1 MSKKTK
7 KQKTLNILEQ
17 TKHRS
22 QFDYAEIFRSIRTNI
37 EFSNVDHPIKSIA
50 LTSTQTGEAKTTTA
64 INLAFIFATKYE
76 RVLLIDGD
84 LRKMMLHRYLKISN
98 KTGLTNA
105 LIDFGK
111 NKRVNAEF
119 LQRMNNESFKGSL
132 HILTAGM
139 HVPNPS
145 EILSSDTFK
154 EYMEQLKQYYDF
166 IIVDCAPVGAI
177 SDAIPV
183 GNMVDGTVFV
193 VSAKDTKRKD
203 AAGCIELLKRSNVN
217 VIGSILTKADVGQS
231 NHYYYY

>member
-1 MSKKTK
+1 MSKKTT
-7 KQKTLNILEQ
+7 KQKMLNILDQ
-17 TKHRS
+17 SKRQS

-37 EFSNVDHPIKSIA
+37 EFSNVDHPVKSVAI
-50 LTSTQTGEAKTTTA
+50 TSTQPSEAKSTTA
-64 INLAFIFATKYE
+64 INLAMIFATKYE
-76 RVLLIDGD
+76 RVLLIDAD

-98 KTGLTNA
+98 KAGLTNA

-111 NKRVNAEF
+111 NKRINAEF
-119 LQRMNNESFKGSL
+119 LQRINNESFKGSL

-145 EILSSDTFK
+145 ELLSSDTFK

-183 GNMVDGTVFV
+183 GNVVDGTVFV

-203 AAGCIELLKRSNVN
+203 AAGCVELLKRSNVN
-217 VIGSILTKADVGQS
+217 VIGSILTKADASHGA
-231 NHYYYY
+231 HYYYY